1 MPYPEEAEGFQV
13 DGPSITEFHKRFFKL
28 KPFGDYDVDVKIEA
42 CGICGSDVHTISGT
56 NHSYFGVEVKLRENI
71 GGWGEQKFPL
81 CVGHGKHSPV

>member
-42 CGICGSDVHTISGT
+42 CGVCGSDVHTISGM
-56 NHSYFGVEVKLRENI
+56 NHS
-71 GGWGEQKFPL
+71 
-81 CVGHGKHSPV
+81 